1 VIYARYFLFQ
11 LPGMFFAGVVL
22 YALVSLEQLAP
33 PLAGVLFGLWV
44 LKDLLMFP
52 VTRIA
57 YETPH
62 RPHGPEALLGEE
74 AVAQDG
80 ISAEGAGEPG
90 WVLVR
95 GELWRASARQG
106 TEAVARGDRVRIVEA
121 SGHVLIVEASGHV
134 LIVEGSG

>member
-1 VIYARYFLFQ
+1 MLYARYLLFQ
-11 LPGMFFAGVVL
+11 IPGVFFAGIVL
-22 YALVSLEQLAP
+22 GLFVHWGHLTT
-33 PLAGVLFGLWV
+33 PLAWALFGLWL

-74 AVAQDG
+74 AIAQGVIAAQD
-80 ISAEGAGEPG
+80 AGEIG

-95 GELWRASARQG
+95 GELWRALAREG
-106 TEAVARGDRVRIVEA
+106 ATPLARGDRVRIVEA
-121 SGHVLIVEASGHV
+121 RNRVLV
-134 LIVEGSG
+134 VEGPV